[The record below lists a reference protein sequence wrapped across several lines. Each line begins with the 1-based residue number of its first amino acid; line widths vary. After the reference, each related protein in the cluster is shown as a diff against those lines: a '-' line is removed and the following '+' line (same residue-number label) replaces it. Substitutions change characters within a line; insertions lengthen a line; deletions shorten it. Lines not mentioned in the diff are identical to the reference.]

1 MLQTVDLASG
11 AEVDRLA
18 ETQAMAEGID
28 SRGREIARLVRAALG
43 SEIVGEAVDGGRYW
57 REMYIGAPA
66 TDEPDGPVIEGIIDL
81 LIETPDGYTVVD
93 YKTDAVGDDEE
104 LTRAMLRYR
113 LQGATYSLAVERA
126 LGRPVSRCVFLF
138 LRGETA
144 IQREVPDLRLAI
156 GEVERLVRAVSDEAQ
171 GSGI

>member
-1 MLQTVDLASG
+1 M
-11 AEVDRLA
+11 
-18 ETQAMAEGID
+18 
-28 SRGREIARLVRAALG
+28 
-43 SEIVGEAVDGGRYW
+43 
-57 REMYIGAPA
+57 
-66 TDEPDGPVIEGIIDL
+66 
-81 LIETPDGYTVVD
+81 VD
-93 YKTDAVGDDEE
+93 YKTDAVGDEEE

-156 GEVERLVRAVSDEAQ
+156 DEVERLVRAVSDEAQ
-171 GSGI
+171 GRASRPALSSSGCQELDAVDGAEGPGVDRWVRSSPLPSSW